1 MCAAEATVVMG
12 DVLPPH
18 ITAAIV
24 NEDNSAAA
32 IVLVPVSLL
41 EVGEEGGEV
50 GGGGRGWISPPEIH
64 FMLSPPADQGA
75 LLRLFPL
82 GPQIKAPPQRLRRW
96 TGPYHHISLRPAV
109 THPSPGPTSIQKHPR
124 PSTTPPITL
133 IDEFHASCIRQQLS
147 KQTAFD

>member
-32 IVLVPVSLL
+32 IVLVPVSLP
-41 EVGEEGGEV
+41 EVGERWGEV

-64 FMLSPPADQGA
+64 FMLSPPADRGT

-82 GPQIKAPPQRLRRW
+82 GPQIKAPPR
-96 TGPYHHISLRPAV
+96 G
-109 THPSPGPTSIQKHPR
+109 
-124 PSTTPPITL
+124 
-133 IDEFHASCIRQQLS
+133 
-147 KQTAFD
+147 